1 MHFFPIFLL
10 ALLSLD
16 DQKTTPTT
24 TTTYTCRL
32 SSIMAWLASLS
43 VNDLDE
49 IPFFSIA
56 PITQS
61 TFTRNLRP
69 RIQPKKLYLATSTM
83 YFYTSL
89 EF

>member
-16 DQKTTPTT
+16 DQKTTPT

-69 RIQPKKLYLATSTM
+69 RILPKKLYLWVHV
-83 YFYTSL
+83 
-89 EF
+89 